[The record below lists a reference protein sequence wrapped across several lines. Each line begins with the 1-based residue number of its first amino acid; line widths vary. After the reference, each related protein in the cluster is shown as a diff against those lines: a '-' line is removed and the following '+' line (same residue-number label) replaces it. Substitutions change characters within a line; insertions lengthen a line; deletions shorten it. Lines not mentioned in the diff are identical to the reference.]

1 MRERGRKL
9 CALLLGVAML
19 GSGLPAGMQNV
30 SAAEEGTDSGSA
42 QAKGVVK
49 ETNVA
54 VEENF
59 EGGGLSAEWLQTG
72 DEGSIVCSDNSLTLK
87 DAGGGQYTTVKRNI
101 GNNGSFTAEIHWS
114 NYDNPYDKDNS
125 LMVFGVNDGTG
136 SNGVEIRR
144 FRDGWL
150 GVRIAQSG
158 ADKYYDATILAS
170 ENGEGGFQEKE
181 GWFRLGYDNNT
192 QTVTAEYKAGD
203 MTDYVPMNGSGT
215 ELAGFNGKH
224 VAE

>member
-1 MRERGRKL
+1 
-9 CALLLGVAML
+9 
-19 GSGLPAGMQNV
+19 
-30 SAAEEGTDSGSA
+30 
-42 QAKGVVK
+42 
-49 ETNVA
+49 
-54 VEENF
+54 
-59 EGGGLSAEWLQTG
+59 
-72 DEGSIVCSDNSLTLK
+72 
-87 DAGGGQYTTVKRNI
+87 
-101 GNNGSFTAEIHWS
+101 
-114 NYDNPYDKDNS
+114 
-125 LMVFGVNDGTG
+125 MVFGVNDGTG